1 MFSVYA
7 TAQYT
12 HTLHKT
18 GHLLNP
24 MDKQSEESNN
34 RVINITTRRTGMPL
48 LVLLLVAL
56 LLLLPCIVTDCVP
69 FHNLCNHRFF
79 LLHAAFPAS
88 SFLDCAG

>member
-1 MFSVYA
+1 M
-7 TAQYT
+7 Q
-12 HTLHKT
+12 LHKT

-24 MDKQSEESNN
+24 MDKQFEESNN

-79 LLHAAFPAS
+79 LLHTPFPAS